1 MFLNKNIYCAV
12 KSISEAAAVATKVR
26 GSGTG
31 RSLSFFFFFFF
42 FFFVAVRRGGE
53 IVAKLNPSD
62 LVKTAHHA
70 WASLEMS
77 V

>member
-12 KSISEAAAVATKVR
+12 KSISEAAAGATKVR

-31 RSLSFFFFFFF
+31 RSLSFFFFF